1 MRVVPG
7 AAGQLVRGG
16 GGRVEQVVQGRAGGQ
31 GWAS

>member
-16 GGRVEQVVQGRAGGQ
+16 GGRVEQVVVQRAEQ
-31 GWAS
+31 LVRR